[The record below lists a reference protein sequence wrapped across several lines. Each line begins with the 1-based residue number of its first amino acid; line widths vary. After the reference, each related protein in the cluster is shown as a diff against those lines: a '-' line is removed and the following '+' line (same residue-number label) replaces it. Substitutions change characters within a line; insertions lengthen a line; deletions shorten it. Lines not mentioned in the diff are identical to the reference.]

1 MNKVITINLHG
12 NAYQLEE
19 AGYEALRA
27 YLEDAA
33 RQLEGNPD
41 KDEIIADIEQAI
53 ADRCRAVLNSFRTV
67 VSSAD
72 VKTIIAEMG
81 PVDGGSSA
89 ETKSPESGPAA
100 NAGTTQAAGGA
111 ADPVRRL
118 YRIYDGAILRGVC
131 NGLAAYFGLDV
142 SLVRIAFVVLTLFT
156 AGTMALVYLAMVFIV
171 PVADTPDKKAAAFG
185 GPSTAQEFIRR
196 ARAGY
201 YGGMKSFG
209 DRQARR
215 EWKRRFRHEMREWK
229 YNFRQQMH
237 QQTQANWAQGWATHP
252 GAYRGLWFTISL
264 FSILRAALVVLLVYA
279 IYSVVTTGALF
290 HVAVPAGL
298 PVWAAILILIFVYQV
313 TSWPVRATR
322 HMLWHHGWGAGSPH
336 LPAFYGF
343 FDMLVWLAV
352 VGLLLWFADRHF
364 PQVHQALQNLPAFLH
379 HLADSIK
386 EWWTSAQKT

>member
-1 MNKVITINLHG
+1 MLTS
-12 NAYQLEE
+12 
-19 AGYEALRA
+19 
-27 YLEDAA
+27 
-33 RQLEGNPD
+33 
-41 KDEIIADIEQAI
+41 
-53 ADRCRAVLNSFRTV
+53 CRTV

-81 PVDGGSSA
+81 PVDGGSSST
-89 ETKSPESGPAA
+89 ETKNPEPGPAA
-100 NAGTTQAAGGA
+100 AAGASYAAGGPA
-111 ADPVRRL
+111 EPAKRL

-201 YGGMKSFG
+201 YDGMKSFG
-209 DRQARR
+209 DRHARR
-215 EWKRRFRHEMREWK
+215 EWKRRFRREMREWK
-229 YNFRQQMH
+229 YNFRHEMNQHAHHWQPNW
-237 QQTQANWAQGWATHP
+237 TQNWATHP
-252 GAYRGLWFTISL
+252 GAYRGLWFTLSL
-264 FSILRAALVVLLVYA
+264 FSILRAALVVLLVFA

-313 TSWPVRATR
+313 IAWPLRATR
-322 HMLWHHGWGAGSPH
+322 HMLWHHG
-336 LPAFYGF
+336 
-343 FDMLVWLAV
+343 
-352 VGLLLWFADRHF
+352 
-364 PQVHQALQNLPAFLH
+364 
-379 HLADSIK
+379 
-386 EWWTSAQKT
+386 

>member
-19 AGYEALRA
+19 SGYEALRA

-41 KDEIIADIEQAI
+41 KDEIIADIEQAV

-81 PVDGGSSA
+81 PVDGGSSSA
-89 ETKSPESGPAA
+89 ETKNPEPGPAA
-100 NAGTTQAAGGA
+100 GAGTSHAAGQP

-156 AGTMALVYLAMVFIV
+156 AGTMGLVYLAMIFIV

-209 DRQARR
+209 DKQARR
-215 EWKRRFRHEMREWK
+215 EWKRRFRREMRDWK
-229 YNFRQQMH
+229 YDFHHQMNQQ
-237 QQTQANWAQGWATHP
+237 QQNWTAHP
-252 GAYRGLWFTISL
+252 GAYRGLWFTLSL
-264 FSILRAALVVLLVYA
+264 FSFLRGALFLLLVLG
-279 IYSVVTTGALF
+279 IFSIVSTGALF
-290 HVAVPAGL
+290 HIALPAGL
-298 PVWAAILILIFVYQV
+298 PVWGAILILLFVYQV
-313 TSWPVRATR
+313 IAWPVRATR
-322 HMLWHHGWGAGSPH
+322 HMLWHHGWGGSSPT
-336 LPAFYGF
+336 LPVFYGF
-343 FDMLVWLAV
+343 FDTLVWLAV
-352 VGLLLWFADRHF
+352 LGVLVWLADRHI
-364 PQVHQALQNLPAFLH
+364 PQVHQALQNLPAFFH
-379 HLADSIK
+379 HAADSVK
-386 EWWTSAQKT
+386 EWWSVQKS